1 MNPPMTD
8 NKIKRIEG
16 GVTYPGGFRAS
27 GIHCGLRKNKS
38 KKDLALIVADAPCS
52 AAAIYTTNKVYGAP
66 ITVTREH
73 LKNGVARAVICNSGN
88 ANTCNPDGVEKAN
101 AMCAALSKHLGI
113 PEDDIVIASTGVIGM
128 PLPLEPILNGI
139 PALCDALGS
148 SPEDGYAAAAAIM
161 TTDTRLKQI
170 AAETVIGGVKVKIGG
185 MAKGSGMIQPNMAT
199 MLSFITTD
207 ASVAP
212 DVLQVILKRVA
223 DRTFNMISV
232 DGDTSTNDTLC
243 ILASG
248 AAGGEII
255 ADADSEQAAAF
266 EALLE
271 YVCKYLARKMA
282 ADGEGAS
289 KLLECRIHGCDSVAN
304 ARVLAKSVI
313 NSPLV
318 KTAMF
323 GSDANWGRILCA
335 LGYAGVD
342 FDPHRVD
349 VNFISNAGEIN
360 VCKDGASVGFDEDKA
375 KEILLEDSIII
386 DVNMNEGTESATA
399 FGCDLT
405 YEYVRINGD
414 YRS

>member
-1 MNPPMTD
+1 MNET
-8 NKIKRIEG
+8 NIKRIEG
-16 GVTYPGGFRAS
+16 GVTYPAGFRAS

-38 KKDLALIVADAPCS
+38 KKDLALILADKLCN

-73 LKNGVARAVICNSGN
+73 LKNGMARAAICNSGN
-88 ANTCNPDGVEKAN
+88 ANTCNPDGVDKAN
-101 AMCAALSKHLGI
+101 AMCAALAAQLGI
-113 PEDDIVIASTGVIGM
+113 DENDIIIASTGVIGE

-139 PALCDALGS
+139 PALCDSLGYDA
-148 SPEDGYAAAAAIM
+148 ENGYAAASAIM

-170 AAETVIGGVKVKIGG
+170 AAETMIDGVKVKIGG
-185 MAKGSGMIQPNMAT
+185 MSKGSGMIQPNMAT
-199 MLSFITTD
+199 MLCFVTTD
-207 ASVAP
+207 ATISSEA
-212 DVLQVILKRVA
+212 LQTLLKRVA

-232 DGDTSTNDTLC
+232 DGDTSTNDTFSVM
-243 ILASG
+243 ASG
-248 AAGGEII
+248 LAGNTLI
-255 ADADSEQAAAF
+255 DDPDSESGKAF

-289 KLLECRIHGCDSVAN
+289 KLLECRVHGCDTLEN
-304 ARVLAKSVI
+304 ARILAKSVI

-323 GSDANWGRILCA
+323 GADANWGRILCA
-335 LGYAGVD
+335 LGYAGVE
-342 FDPHRVD
+342 FDPHKVD
-349 VNFISNAGEIN
+349 VSFISDAGEIN
-360 VCKDGASVGFDEDKA
+360 VCKNGGSVGFDEDKA
-375 KEILLEDSIII
+375 KEILLKDSIVM
-386 DVNMNEGTESATA
+386 DVNMNMGDACATA
-399 FGCDLT
+399 YGCDLT

>member
-1 MNPPMTD
+1 MNET
-8 NKIKRIEG
+8 NIKRIEG
-16 GVTYPGGFRAS
+16 GVTYPAGFRAS

-38 KKDLALIVADAPCS
+38 KKDLALILADKLCN

-73 LKNGVARAVICNSGN
+73 LKNGMARAAICNSGN
-88 ANTCNPDGVEKAN
+88 ANTCNPDGVDKAN
-101 AMCAALSKHLGI
+101 AMCAALAAQLGI
-113 PEDDIVIASTGVIGM
+113 DENDIIIASTGVIGE

-139 PALCDALGS
+139 PALCDSLGYDA
-148 SPEDGYAAAAAIM
+148 ENGYAAASAIM

-170 AAETVIGGVKVKIGG
+170 AAETMIDGVKVKIGG
-185 MAKGSGMIQPNMAT
+185 MSKGSGMIQPNMAT
-199 MLSFITTD
+199 MLCFVTTD
-207 ASVAP
+207 ATISSEA
-212 DVLQVILKRVA
+212 LQTLLKRVA

-232 DGDTSTNDTLC
+232 DGDTSTNDTFSVM
-243 ILASG
+243 ASG
-248 AAGGEII
+248 LAGNTLI
-255 ADADSEQAAAF
+255 DDPDSESGKAF

-289 KLLECRIHGCDSVAN
+289 KLLECRVHGCDTLEN
-304 ARVLAKSVI
+304 ARILAKSVI

-323 GSDANWGRILCA
+323 GADANWGRILCA
-335 LGYAGVD
+335 LGYAGVE
-342 FDPHRVD
+342 FDPHKVD
-349 VNFISNAGEIN
+349 VSFISDAGEIN
-360 VCKDGASVGFDEDKA
+360 VCKNGGSVGFDEDKA
-375 KEILLEDSIII
+375 KEILLKDSIVM
-386 DVNMNEGTESATA
+386 DVNMHMGDACATA
-399 FGCDLT
+399 YGCDLT

>member
-1 MNPPMTD
+1 MNET
-8 NKIKRIEG
+8 NIKRIEG
-16 GVTYPGGFRAS
+16 GVTYPAGFRAS

-38 KKDLALIVADAPCS
+38 KKDLALILADKLCN

-73 LKNGVARAVICNSGN
+73 LKNGMARAAICNSGN
-88 ANTCNPDGVEKAN
+88 ANTCNPDGVDKAN
-101 AMCAALSKHLGI
+101 AMCAALAAQLGI
-113 PEDDIVIASTGVIGM
+113 DENDIIITSTGVIGE

-139 PALCDALGS
+139 PALCDSLGYDA
-148 SPEDGYAAAAAIM
+148 ENGYAAASAIM

-170 AAETVIGGVKVKIGG
+170 AAETMIDGVKVKIGG
-185 MAKGSGMIQPNMAT
+185 MSKGSGMIQPNMAT
-199 MLSFITTD
+199 MLCFVTTD
-207 ASVAP
+207 ATISSEA
-212 DVLQVILKRVA
+212 LQTLLKRVA

-232 DGDTSTNDTLC
+232 DGDTSTNDTFSVM
-243 ILASG
+243 ASG
-248 AAGGEII
+248 LAGNALI
-255 ADADSEQAAAF
+255 DDPDSESGKAF

-289 KLLECRIHGCDSVAN
+289 KLLECRVHGCDTLEN
-304 ARVLAKSVI
+304 ARILAKSVI

-323 GSDANWGRILCA
+323 GADANWGRILCA
-335 LGYAGVD
+335 LGYAGVE
-342 FDPHRVD
+342 FDPHKVD
-349 VNFISNAGEIN
+349 VSFISDAGEIN
-360 VCKDGASVGFDEDKA
+360 VCKNGGSVGFDEDKA
-375 KEILLEDSIII
+375 KEILLKDSIVM
-386 DVNMNEGTESATA
+386 DVNMHMGDACATA
-399 FGCDLT
+399 YGCDLT

>member
-1 MNPPMTD
+1 MNET
-8 NKIKRIEG
+8 NIKRIEG
-16 GVTYPGGFRAS
+16 GVTYPAGFRAS

-38 KKDLALIVADAPCS
+38 KKDLALILADKLCN

-73 LKNGVARAVICNSGN
+73 LKNGMARAAICNSGN
-88 ANTCNPDGVEKAN
+88 ANTCNPDGVDKAN
-101 AMCAALSKHLGI
+101 AMCAALAAQLGI
-113 PEDDIVIASTGVIGM
+113 DENDIIITSTGVIGE

-139 PALCDALGS
+139 PALCDSLGYDA
-148 SPEDGYAAAAAIM
+148 ENGYAAASAIM

-170 AAETVIGGVKVKIGG
+170 AAETVIDGVKVKIGG
-185 MAKGSGMIQPNMAT
+185 MSKGSGMIQPNMAT
-199 MLSFITTD
+199 MLCFVTTD
-207 ASVAP
+207 AHISSEA
-212 DVLQVILKRVA
+212 LQTLLKRVA

-232 DGDTSTNDTLC
+232 DGDTSTNDTFSVM
-243 ILASG
+243 ASG
-248 AAGGEII
+248 LAGNTLI
-255 ADADSEQAAAF
+255 DDPDSESGKAF

-289 KLLECRIHGCDSVAN
+289 KLLECRVHGCDTLEN
-304 ARVLAKSVI
+304 ARILAKSVI

-323 GSDANWGRILCA
+323 GADANWGRILCA
-335 LGYAGVD
+335 LGYAGVE
-342 FDPHRVD
+342 FDPHKVD
-349 VNFISNAGEIN
+349 VSFISDAGEIN
-360 VCKDGASVGFDEDKA
+360 VCKNGGSVGFDEDKA
-375 KEILLEDSIII
+375 KEILLKDSIVM
-386 DVNMNEGTESATA
+386 DVNMHMGDACATA
-399 FGCDLT
+399 YGCDLT

>member
-1 MNPPMTD
+1 MNET
-8 NKIKRIEG
+8 NIKRIEG
-16 GVTYPGGFRAS
+16 GVTYPAGFRAS

-38 KKDLALIVADAPCS
+38 KKDLALILADKLCN

-73 LKNGVARAVICNSGN
+73 LKNGMARAAICNSGN
-88 ANTCNPDGVEKAN
+88 ANTCNPDGVDKAN
-101 AMCAALSKHLGI
+101 AMCAALAAQLGI
-113 PEDDIVIASTGVIGM
+113 DENDIIITSTGVIGE

-139 PALCDALGS
+139 PALCDSLGYDA
-148 SPEDGYAAAAAIM
+148 ENGYAAASAIM

-170 AAETVIGGVKVKIGG
+170 AAETMIDGVKVKIGG
-185 MAKGSGMIQPNMAT
+185 MSKGSGMIQPNMAT
-199 MLSFITTD
+199 MLCFVTTD
-207 ASVAP
+207 ANISSEA
-212 DVLQVILKRVA
+212 LQTLLKRVA

-232 DGDTSTNDTLC
+232 DGDTSTNDTFSVM
-243 ILASG
+243 ASG
-248 AAGGEII
+248 LAGNALI
-255 ADADSEQAAAF
+255 DNPDSESGKAF

-289 KLLECRIHGCDSVAN
+289 KLLECRVHGCDTLEN
-304 ARVLAKSVI
+304 ARILAKSVI

-323 GSDANWGRILCA
+323 GADANWGRILCA
-335 LGYAGVD
+335 LGYAGVE
-342 FDPHRVD
+342 FDPHKVD
-349 VNFISNAGEIN
+349 VSFISDAGEIN
-360 VCKDGASVGFDEDKA
+360 VCKNGGSVGFDEDKA
-375 KEILLEDSIII
+375 KEILLKDSIVM
-386 DVNMNEGTESATA
+386 DVNMNMGDACATA
-399 FGCDLT
+399 YGCDLT

>member
-1 MNPPMTD
+1 MET
-8 NKIKRIEG
+8 KIKRVEG
-16 GVTYPGGFRAS
+16 GVTYPKGFKAS
-27 GIHCGLRKNKS
+27 GIHCGLRKNKT
-38 KKDLALIVADAPCS
+38 KKDLALIVADNLCS

-66 ITVTREH
+66 ITVCREH
-73 LKNGVARAVICNSGN
+73 LKNGKARAVIVNSGN

-101 AMCAALSKHLGI
+101 AMCRALAKELCI
-113 PEDDIVIASTGVIGM
+113 DENDVVVASTGVIGA

-139 PALCDALGS
+139 PKLIEEADYT
-148 SPEDGYAAAAAIM
+148 PEAGYCAAAAIM

-170 AAETVIGGVKVKIGG
+170 ALEYTTPDGKVVKLGG
-185 MAKGSGMIQPNMAT
+185 MAKGSGMISPNMAT

-207 ASVAP
+207 AEVEPS
-212 DVLQVILKRVA
+212 VLQDMLKKVA
-223 DRTFNMISV
+223 DKTFNMISV

-243 ILASG
+243 VMASG
-248 AAGGEII
+248 LSGEVVK
-255 ADADSEQAAAF
+255 DADSENAKLF
-266 EALLE
+266 EEALE
-271 YVCKYLARKMA
+271 YICRYLARKMA
-282 ADGEGAS
+282 SDGEGAT
-289 KLLECRIHGCDSVAN
+289 KLIECRIRNCSDFQK

-323 GSDANWGRILCA
+323 GADANWGRILCA

-342 FDPHRVD
+342 FDPSKIE

-360 VCKDGASVGFDEDKA
+360 VCKNGGSVIVDEDRA

-386 DVNMNEGTESATA
+386 DVDMYEGNETATA
-399 FGCDLT
+399 YGCDLS

>member
-1 MNPPMTD
+1 MAD

-16 GVTYPGGFRAS
+16 GVTYPAGFRAS

-38 KKDLALIVADAPCS
+38 KKDLALLLADRPCN

-73 LKNGVARAVICNSGN
+73 LKNGIAQAVICNSGN
-88 ANTCNPDGVEKAN
+88 ANTCNPDGIDKAN
-101 AMCAALSKHLGI
+101 AMCKALAAQLGI
-113 PEDDIVIASTGVIGM
+113 AENDVVVASTGVIGM
-128 PLPLEPILNGI
+128 PLPLEPILAGI
-139 PALCDALGS
+139 PTLCEALGS
-148 SPEDGYAAAAAIM
+148 SAEDGYAAAAAIM

-170 AAETVIGGVKVKIGG
+170 AAEATIGGIKVKIGG

-207 ASVAP
+207 AAISSAA
-212 DVLQVILKRVA
+212 LQILLKRVA

-248 AAGGEII
+248 LAGNAEITDPDSADGAALEV
-255 ADADSEQAAAF
+255 
-266 EALLE
+266 LLE

-289 KLLECRIHGCDSVAN
+289 KLLECRVRGCDSVAN

-342 FDPHRVD
+342 FDPHAVD

-360 VCKDGASVGFDEDKA
+360 VCKNGGSVGFDEDKA

-386 DVNMNEGTESATA
+386 DINMNIGTESATA

>member
-1 MNPPMTD
+1 MNET
-8 NKIKRIEG
+8 NIKRIEG
-16 GVTYPGGFRAS
+16 GVTYPAGFRAS

-38 KKDLALIVADAPCS
+38 KKDLALILADKLCN

-73 LKNGVARAVICNSGN
+73 LKNGMARAAICNSGN
-88 ANTCNPDGVEKAN
+88 ANTCNPDGVDKAN
-101 AMCAALSKHLGI
+101 AMCAALAAQLGI
-113 PEDDIVIASTGVIGM
+113 DENDIIITSTGVIGE

-139 PALCDALGS
+139 PALCDSLGYDA
-148 SPEDGYAAAAAIM
+148 ENGYAAASAIM

-170 AAETVIGGVKVKIGG
+170 AAETVIDGVKVKIGG
-185 MAKGSGMIQPNMAT
+185 MSKGSGMIQPNMAT
-199 MLSFITTD
+199 MLCFVTTD
-207 ASVAP
+207 ANISSEA
-212 DVLQVILKRVA
+212 LQVLLKRVA

-232 DGDTSTNDTLC
+232 DGDTSTNDTFSVM
-243 ILASG
+243 ASG
-248 AAGGEII
+248 LAGNALIENP
-255 ADADSEQAAAF
+255 DSESGKAF

-289 KLLECRIHGCDSVAN
+289 KLLECRVHGCDTLEN
-304 ARVLAKSVI
+304 ARILAKSVI

-323 GSDANWGRILCA
+323 GADANWGRILCA
-335 LGYAGVD
+335 LGYAGVE
-342 FDPHRVD
+342 FDPHKVD
-349 VNFISNAGEIN
+349 VSFISDAGEIN
-360 VCKDGASVGFDEDKA
+360 VCKNGGSVGFDEDKA
-375 KEILLEDSIII
+375 KEILLKDSIVM
-386 DVNMNEGTESATA
+386 DVNMHMGDACATA
-399 FGCDLT
+399 YGCDLT

>member
-1 MNPPMTD
+1 MTD
-8 NKIKRIEG
+8 IKIKRIEG
-16 GVTYPGGFRAS
+16 GVTYPGGFKAS

-38 KKDLALIVADAPCS
+38 KKDLALILADKPCN
-52 AAAIYTTNKVYGAP
+52 AAAIYTTNKVFGAP

-73 LKNGVARAVICNSGN
+73 LKNGIAQAAIVNSGN
-88 ANTCNPDGVEKAN
+88 ANTCNPDGVEKA
-101 AMCAALSKHLGI
+101 AKMCEALANHLGI
-113 PEDDIVIASTGVIGM
+113 KEDDVVVASTGVIGM
-128 PLPLEPILNGI
+128 PLPLEPILGGI
-139 PALCDALGS
+139 PALCDALGT
-148 SPEDGYAAAAAIM
+148 SPEDGYSAAAAIM

-170 AAETVIGGVKVKIGG
+170 AAETEIGGKKIKIGG

-207 ASVAP
+207 AKISSE
-212 DVLQVILKRVA
+212 VLRVILKNVA

-243 ILASG
+243 IMASG
-248 AAGGEII
+248 LAENDEIT
-255 ADADSEQAAAF
+255 DVNSEEATEF
-266 EALLE
+266 EVLLE
-271 YVCKYLARKMA
+271 YVCKYLAKKMA

-289 KLLECRIHGCDSVAN
+289 KLLECRIRNCDCVAN
-304 ARVLAKSVI
+304 ARILAKSVI

-323 GSDANWGRILCA
+323 GADANWGRILCA
-335 LGYAGVD
+335 LGYSGVD
-342 FDPHRVD
+342 FDPKCVD
-349 VNFISNAGEIN
+349 VNFISSAGEIN
-360 VCKDGASVGFDEDKA
+360 VCKNGGSVGFDEDKA
-375 KEILLEDSIII
+375 KEILLEDSIIM
-386 DVNMNEGTESATA
+386 DVNMNMGNENATA

>member
-1 MNPPMTD
+1 MIDT
-8 NKIKRIEG
+8 KIKRIEG
-16 GVTYPGGFRAS
+16 GVTYPAGFKAS

-38 KKDLALIVADAPCS
+38 KKDLALILADKPCS
-52 AAAIYTTNKVYGAP
+52 TAAIYTTNKVYGAP
-66 ITVTREH
+66 INVTREH
-73 LKNGVARAVICNSGN
+73 LKNGLAQAVIVNSGN
-88 ANTCNPDGVEKAN
+88 ANTCNPDGIEKAN
-101 AMCAALSKHLGI
+101 MMCSALAKHLGI
-113 PEDDIVIASTGVIGM
+113 NEDDVVVASTGVIGM
-128 PLPLEPILNGI
+128 PLPIEPIVSGI
-139 PALCDALGS
+139 PSLCDALGS
-148 SPEDGYAAAAAIM
+148 TAEDGYSAAAAIM

-170 AAETVIGGVKVKIGG
+170 AAEAEIGGVKIKIGG

-207 ASVAP
+207 AAISS
-212 DVLQVILKRVA
+212 DVLQVILKKVA

-243 ILASG
+243 VMASG
-248 AAGGEII
+248 LANNEVINNI
-255 ADADSEQAAAF
+255 DSDEAKDF
-266 EALLE
+266 EVLLE

-289 KLLECRIHGCDSVAN
+289 KLLECRIRNCDDIIN
-304 ARVLAKSVI
+304 ARILAKSVI

-323 GSDANWGRILCA
+323 GADANWGRILCA
-335 LGYAGVD
+335 LGYAGIE
-342 FDPHRVD
+342 FNPQAVD
-349 VNFISNAGEIN
+349 VNFISAKGEIN
-360 VCKDGASVGFDEDKA
+360 VCKNGGSVGFDEDKA

-386 DVNMNEGTESATA
+386 DVNMNNGIECATA

>member
-1 MNPPMTD
+1 MNEQ
-8 NKIKRIEG
+8 KIKRIEG
-16 GVTYPGGFRAS
+16 GVTYPVGFRAS

-38 KKDLALIVADAPCS
+38 KKDLALILADKPCE
-52 AAAIYTTNKVYGAP
+52 AAAIFTTNKVYGAP

-73 LKNGVARAVICNSGN
+73 LKNGTAQAAICNSGN
-88 ANTCNPDGVEKAN
+88 ANTCNPDGVDKAN
-101 AMCAALSKHLGI
+101 AMCAALAKQAGI
-113 PEDDIVIASTGVIGM
+113 EENDVIVASTGVIGM

-139 PALCDALGS
+139 PTLYDSLGYGA
-148 SPEDGYAAAAAIM
+148 EDGYAAAAAIM

-170 AAETVIGGVKVKIGG
+170 AAETVIDGAKIKIGG
-185 MAKGSGMIQPNMAT
+185 MSKGSGMIQPKMAT
-199 MLSFITTD
+199 MLGFITTD
-207 ASVAP
+207 ANITHE
-212 DVLQVILKRVA
+212 VLQVLLKRVA

-243 ILASG
+243 IMASG
-248 AAGGEII
+248 MAENAVQI
-255 ADADSEQAAAF
+255 DNADSESALAF
-266 EALLE
+266 EQLLE

-282 ADGEGAS
+282 ADGEGAT
-289 KLLECRIHGCDSVAN
+289 KLLECRVHGCDTVEN

-323 GSDANWGRILCA
+323 GADANWGRILCA
-335 LGYAGVD
+335 LGYAGVE

-349 VNFISNAGEIN
+349 VSFISDAGEIL
-360 VCKDGASVGFDEDKA
+360 VCKNGGSVGFDEDKA
-375 KEILLEDSIII
+375 KEILLKDSIIM
-386 DVNMNEGTESATA
+386 DVELNAGEQAATA
-399 FGCDLT
+399 YGCDLT